1 VSWSEYAAAARELAE
16 LRNADDAADADRAS
30 LARTAQRDLEKLT
43 KHLGAQQEH
52 LVELSRTLGLPAPH
66 IGKSGRST
74 VTNIAEALHRAAD
87 AANAADDAAREAGNA
102 ASKPILLPELSPGSR
117 NALIYTFWS
126 MIGWVLQC
134 GLLTAS
140 DAGALETA
148 PWALCGLPAVAF
160 FAGYLTVMTLGRPR
174 TGGADYPKHMRLGGV
189 ICFVGMPVF
198 WIVLVAATTLLF
210 G

>member
-1 VSWSEYAAAARELAE
+1 MSWSEYAAAARELAE

-30 LARTAQRDLEKLT
+30 LARTAQRDLEKLS
-43 KHLGAQQEH
+43 KHLSAQQEH
-52 LVELSRTLGLPAPH
+52 LIELSRTLSLPTPH
-66 IGKSGRST
+66 IGKAGRSP

-102 ASKPILLPELSPGSR
+102 ASKPILFPELSPGTR
-117 NALIYTFWS
+117 NTLIYTVWS
-126 MIGWVLQC
+126 MVGWLFQC
-134 GLLTAS
+134 GLISAS

-160 FAGYLTVMTLGRPR
+160 FAGYLTVVTLGRPR

-198 WIVLVAATTLLF
+198 WIALVAANTLLF